1 MKKELMI
8 EGMMC
13 QNCVKH
19 VTHALEGISGASH
32 VQVSLEDKKATVEVP
47 ESVTDETL
55 KAKLPRRATKS
66 QRLSP
71 MKADKAHITRS
82 IKIARGQ
89 LDGILRMIEEDRY
102 CVDIS
107 NQLLATQALLKRVN
121 QEILRAHIRGCVREG
136 LHTDEPNP
144 KLEEALQLLEK
155 LVT

>member
-1 MKKELMI
+1 ME
-8 EGMMC
+8 
-13 QNCVKH
+13 
-19 VTHALEGISGASH
+19 
-32 VQVSLEDKKATVEVP
+32 
-47 ESVTDETL
+47 
-55 KAKLPRRATKS
+55 
-66 QRLSP
+66 
-71 MKADKAHITRS
+71 ADKAHITHS
-82 IKIARGQ
+82 IKIARRQ

-121 QEILRAHIRGCVREG
+121 QEILRAHIRGCIREG

>member
-1 MKKELMI
+1 
-8 EGMMC
+8 
-13 QNCVKH
+13 
-19 VTHALEGISGASH
+19 
-32 VQVSLEDKKATVEVP
+32 
-47 ESVTDETL
+47 
-55 KAKLPRRATKS
+55 
-66 QRLSP
+66 
-71 MKADKAHITRS
+71 MKADKASVTRS

-136 LHTDEPNP
+136 LQTDEPNP

>member
-1 MKKELMI
+1 
-8 EGMMC
+8 
-13 QNCVKH
+13 
-19 VTHALEGISGASH
+19 
-32 VQVSLEDKKATVEVP
+32 
-47 ESVTDETL
+47 
-55 KAKLPRRATKS
+55 
-66 QRLSP
+66 
-71 MKADKAHITRS
+71 MKADKASVTRS

-121 QEILRAHIRGCVREG
+121 QEILRAHICGCVREG
-136 LHTDEPNP
+136 LQTDEPNP

>member
-1 MKKELMI
+1 
-8 EGMMC
+8 
-13 QNCVKH
+13 
-19 VTHALEGISGASH
+19 
-32 VQVSLEDKKATVEVP
+32 
-47 ESVTDETL
+47 
-55 KAKLPRRATKS
+55 
-66 QRLSP
+66 

-89 LDGILRMIEEDRY
+89 RDGILRMIEEDRY

>member
-1 MKKELMI
+1 
-8 EGMMC
+8 
-13 QNCVKH
+13 
-19 VTHALEGISGASH
+19 
-32 VQVSLEDKKATVEVP
+32 
-47 ESVTDETL
+47 
-55 KAKLPRRATKS
+55 
-66 QRLSP
+66 

-82 IKIARGQ
+82 IKIARVQ